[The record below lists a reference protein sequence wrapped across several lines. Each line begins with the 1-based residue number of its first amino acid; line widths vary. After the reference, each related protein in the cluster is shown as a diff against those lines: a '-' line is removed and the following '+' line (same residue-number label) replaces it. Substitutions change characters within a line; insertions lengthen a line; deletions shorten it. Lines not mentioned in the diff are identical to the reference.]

1 MRCSTLSLDDERR
14 EARGLWLIEVTSK
27 HKMGEGEGE
36 GEGGGIHGPIEALS
50 IGEMGES

>member
-27 HKMGEGEGE
+27 HKMGEGEG
-36 GEGGGIHGPIEALS
+36 GGIHGPIEALS